1 MIHILFFLT
10 GSERWVWEVSWFDG
24 RKMRMFLYET
34 VFLCGWSHEG
44 WWVYIG
50 GAWREE
56 KKVWLISEMRK
67 GGQKECVEVSIW
79 RSITLV
85 MGIWFFFW
93 NFQLIDWGKRKMGNW
108 IRQDLGFCIDNYVD
122 EQMAE
127 GVEVKEL
134 IEKQDLESE
143 LHRASEDGRGWWT
156 VRKWIVDSWMG
167 SLQKVE
173 ELWQRWSSEKWVE
186 SRRDSGLNARGLK
199 WRCWR

>member
-1 MIHILFFLT
+1 
-10 GSERWVWEVSWFDG
+10 
-24 RKMRMFLYET
+24 MFLYET
-34 VFLCGWSHEG
+34 VFLCGDVTWGLVSIHRWSLEG
-44 WWVYIG
+44 
-50 GAWREE
+50 REE
-56 KKVWLISEMRK
+56 GLTNLRDEEGRSKGMCRSVHLTLHNPGYGNLI
-67 GGQKECVEVSIW
+67 
-79 RSITLV
+79 
-85 MGIWFFFW
+85 FFW

-122 EQMAE
+122 EQMAK